1 MTDAHNLSSAIA
13 LVDWLCAPPHTI
25 EMILG
30 IYGEVAAHQGRELP
44 SGLTASELA
53 QWIGNSS
60 AGTSDR
66 SDPVTREAMGTSEDP
81 AVQTVDAA
89 IAQLAGLAR
98 DLDDHACTMAGQPL
112 WRPTER
118 KGRTEILRDST
129 TRLHH
134 ARSLGLE
141 DHDRCDGD
149 LHPMWERAYCET
161 AVWLH
166 AKALGI
172 WKAAKGET
180 HQVAEQ
186 KPRSE
191 CELCSAWRNGTT
203 AASRGRCEQCAT
215 FQDHH
220 KCKPTEAIVRRWEA
234 TGNGATPPGMILEA
248 KAAGKRK
255 AKAS

>member
-1 MTDAHNLSSAIA
+1 MTDAPNLSSAIA
-13 LVDWLCAPPHTI
+13 LVDWLTAVPHTI
-25 EMILG
+25 DQILG
-30 IYGEVAAHQGRELP
+30 IYGEVASREGRVLP

-53 QWIGNSS
+53 QWLGD
-60 AGTSDR
+60 APGTSDR

-89 IAQLAGLAR
+89 IGQLAGLAR
-98 DLDDHACTMAGQPL
+98 DLDDHATAEACQPP

-141 DHDRCDGD
+141 DHHCEDQM
-149 LHPMWERAYCET
+149 HYVWERAYCET

-166 AKALGI
+166 GKALGI

-186 KPRSE
+186 KSLAE
-191 CELCSAWRNGTT
+191 CSCCGRWRKGTI
-203 AASRGRCEQCAT
+203 AAVGGRCTECDN
-215 FQDHH
+215 F
-220 KCKPTEAIVRRWEA
+220 KRNVGVLPTEPIVRRWDVGKA
-234 TGNGATPPGMILEA
+234 ATPGQIMEA
-248 KAAGKRK
+248 KAPGKRK
-255 AKAS
+255 AKAG

>member
-1 MTDAHNLSSAIA
+1 MTDAPNLSSAIA

-141 DHDRCDGD
+141 DHDRCGGD

-161 AVWLH
+161 ASWLH

-186 KPRSE
+186 KSLAE
-191 CELCSAWRNGTT
+191 CSCCGRWRKGTI
-203 AASRGRCEQCAT
+203 AAVGGRCTECDN
-215 FQDHH
+215 F
-220 KCKPTEAIVRRWEA
+220 KRNVGVLPTEPIVRRWDVGKA
-234 TGNGATPPGMILEA
+234 ATPGQIMEA
-248 KAAGKRK
+248 KAPGKRK
-255 AKAS
+255 AKAG